1 MWSLNEKK
9 GEKGILKEQPLAPL
23 MFSNGK
29 TQEDV
34 VKEIIKAIEDG
45 NKIIFLHGVCGT
57 GKSAIAL
64 NLAKEIGKASIVVP
78 VKSLQKQYEQDYMH
92 KKYLL
97 KKNGEKLKIKVI
109 TGRQNHACPF
119 LCDGQVISPEEIRD
133 LAQKTNRRLSD
144 FHSRRLNIE
153 QKENLSCD
161 NPWLPCKIE
170 IKEKNSK
177 IIYNY
182 LKKIPNFDINYFQ
195 EINKVSRRLLAPL
208 CPYWSPIM
216 PTEIDLNLEA
226 RKKTY
231 DGLSGRRYRI
241 YQRKKGCGYYDQ
253 FQDYLNSDVII
264 FNSEKYKIETL
275 MNRKPA
281 TEIEIIDECDEFLDN
296 LSNFKRINFNKLYL
310 ALGNL
315 FSDHDKTNKAIRE
328 LIQISKKVMN
338 DEKTEEYAET
348 EKILK
353 LSETPILE
361 LLQIFLDSELLSFVE
376 IDEENYCFHV
386 DEVARTFRELFD
398 EAYVSFYKEENDII
412 ARIVTINLE
421 KRFAEFKEKN
431 KILVLMSGTIHSDQ
445 VLKNVFGITNY
456 KIIDAETKMPGK
468 VIPLRT
474 GKEISCSYENFRTGR
489 LTRKQYLLS
498 LVECIK
504 QAPRPTLI
512 HVTAFQDLPTE
523 QEAKLYDFPSDI
535 ITQEKLYTKQ
545 KDDKLGK
552 DVQEFKEGKT
562 KILYSTKCNR
572 GADFP
577 GSTCNSIVL
586 TRFPY
591 PNVSSIF
598 WQILKKTKPE
608 YYNDFYSDKSKREF
622 LQRIY
627 RALRSQD
634 DQVYLLSPD
643 SRVFTQRL
651 F

>member
-9 GEKGILKEQPLAPL
+9 GDKEYPLAPL

-29 TQEDV
+29 SQEDV
-34 VKEIIKAIEDG
+34 VQETIKAINEG
-45 NKIIFLHGVCGT
+45 NKIIFIHGVCGT

-64 NLAKEIGKASIVVP
+64 NLAKEIGKASVVVP
-78 VKSLQKQYEQDYMH
+78 VKALQKQYEQDYMH

-109 TGRQNHACPF
+109 TGRQNHICPF

-133 LAQKTNRRLSD
+133 LAKKTNRRLSD

-153 QKENLSCD
+153 QKENLTCD

-170 IKEKNSK
+170 IKEKNAK

-182 LKKIPNFDINYFQ
+182 LKKIPNFDINYFA

-216 PTEIDLNLEA
+216 PTEIDFNLEA
-226 RKKTY
+226 RKNVY
-231 DGLSGRRYRI
+231 DGLSGKKYRI
-241 YQRKKGCGYYDQ
+241 YQRQKGCGYYDQ

-275 MNRKPA
+275 MDRKPA

-296 LSNFKRINFNKLYL
+296 LSNFKKINLNKLYL
-310 ALGNL
+310 SLGSL
-315 FSDHDKTNKAIRE
+315 FSDHDETNKSIHE

-338 DEKTEEYAET
+338 DEKVEEYAAS

-353 LSETPILE
+353 LSETPVLE
-361 LLQIFLDSELLSFVE
+361 LLNIFLDSELLSFVE

-386 DEVARTFRELFD
+386 DEVARTFRELFN
-398 EAYVSFYKEENDII
+398 EAYISFYREENDLI

-431 KILVLMSGTIHSDQ
+431 KILVLMSGTIHSEN
-445 VLKNVFGITNY
+445 VLKNVFGIKDY
-456 KIIDAETKMPGK
+456 KIINAETSMPGK
-468 VIPLRT
+468 IIPLRT
-474 GKEISCSYENFRTGR
+474 GMEVSCSYENFKTGR

-498 LVECIK
+498 LAECIK
-504 QAPRPTLI
+504 QAPRPTLV
-512 HVTAFQDLPTE
+512 HVTAFNDLPNE
-523 QEAKLYDFPSDI
+523 NESKFYNFPQEI
-535 ITQEKLYTKQ
+535 TTQEKLYMRQ
-545 KDDKLGK
+545 KEDKLGK
-552 DVQEFKEGKT
+552 DVQEFKDGKSN
-562 KILYSTKCNR
+562 ILYSTKCNR

-577 GSTCNSIVL
+577 GNMCNSIIL

-608 YYNDFYSDKSKREF
+608 YYNELYADKSKREF

-627 RALRSQD
+627 RALRSKD
-634 DQVYLLSPD
+634 DKVHLLSPD